1 MIITHLIKH
10 AVAPDFE
17 DLILPAEVVYCGA
30 DDVLRHSDFTTTVNE
45 VPVDGWCTVEFVLRE
60 EGEYEDIYGETTLCP
75 DCLIHPD
82 VAMAFLGE
90 L

>member
-1 MIITHLIKH
+1 
-10 AVAPDFE
+10 
-17 DLILPAEVVYCGA
+17 
-30 DDVLRHSDFTTTVNE
+30 VNE

-60 EGEYEDIYGETTLCP
+60 HGEYEDIYGETTLCP

>member
-17 DLILPAEVVYCGA
+17 GNILPAKVVYCGA
-30 DDVLRHSDFTTTVNE
+30 DDVLRHSDHTDNE
-45 VPVDGWCTVEFVLRE
+45 VPVNGWCTVEFVLRE
-60 EGEYEDIYGETTLCP
+60 EGEYEDIYGDTTLCP
-75 DCLIHPD
+75 DCLNHPD